1 LRSYNSGGRIIVL
14 EFNFKQVVVVRTDV
28 KMSKGKLA
36 VQASHA
42 SVSALE
48 ETRKSHRDWVRSW
61 LDEGQKKVV
70 AKVKD
75 LESLKKL
82 EKLADE
88 VGIPNALIEDR
99 GLTELPPGTIT
110 ALGIGPAPNE
120 LIDRVTR
127 DLPLL

>member
-1 LRSYNSGGRIIVL
+1 VL
-14 EFNFKQVVVVRTDV
+14 EFNFKQVVIVRTDV

>member
-1 LRSYNSGGRIIVL
+1 ML
-14 EFNFKQVVVVRTDV
+14 EFKFKQVVIVRTDI

-48 ETRKSHRDWVRSW
+48 EARKSHRDWVRSW
-61 LDEGQKKVV
+61 FNEGQKKVV
-70 AKVKD
+70 AKVKN

-82 EKLADE
+82 ESRADE
-88 VGIPNALIEDR
+88 IGIPNALIEDR

-110 ALGIGPAPNE
+110 ALGIGPAPDE
-120 LIDRVTR
+120 IIDRVTR

>member
-1 LRSYNSGGRIIVL
+1 ML
-14 EFNFKQVVVVRTDV
+14 EFKFKQVVVVRTDI

-42 SVSALE
+42 SVSAME
-48 ETRKSHRDWVRSW
+48 EARKSHRDWVKAW

-82 EKLADE
+82 ENNADE

-110 ALGIGPAPNE
+110 ALGIGPAPGD
-120 LIDRVTR
+120 IMDKVTR

>member
-1 LRSYNSGGRIIVL
+1 MGANQLVF
-14 EFNFKQVVVVRTDV
+14 EFKFKQVVAVRTDI

-36 VQASHA
+36 VQTSHA

-48 ETRKSHRDWVRSW
+48 EARKTHRDWVRSW
-61 LDEGQKKVV
+61 LNEGQKKVV
-70 AKVKD
+70 VKVKD

-88 VGIPNALIEDR
+88 LGIPNALIEDR
-99 GLTELPPGTIT
+99 GLTELPPGTTT
-110 ALGIGPAPNE
+110 ALGIGPAPNDI
-120 LIDRVTR
+120 IDGVTR

>member
-1 LRSYNSGGRIIVL
+1 MEAKAPVL
-14 EFNFKQVVVVRTDV
+14 EFKFKQVIIVRTDI

-61 LDEGQKKVV
+61 LYEGQKKVV

-75 LESLKKL
+75 LETLKKL
-82 EKLADE
+82 EDLADE

-120 LIDRVTR
+120 IVDRVTH